1 MAQRTTWG
9 TMAAG
14 AAAWLVLL
22 AIVPWRA
29 QRDEATQDQAEA
41 EAARLEEVARDSE
54 DEVFSLRDATGATG
68 DLPAFYEQQWVP
80 LIGVLVP
87 PPERRFPLPTEEE
100 LAEWNLGTSTAYLS
114 CVEHP
119 TPETSHLGWL
129 PFQAACS
136 ADQMA
141 RRAAAR
147 KATNEELERARAA
160 NTALQARLREMAE
173 YEARAQEVE
182 P

>member
-1 MAQRTTWG
+1 MTERTTRG
-9 TMAAG
+9 TIAAG
-14 AAAWLVLL
+14 VAAWLLLL
-22 AIVPWRA
+22 AIVAWRA
-29 QRDEATQDQAEA
+29 QSDEATQDQADA
-41 EAARLEEVARDSE
+41 EAALLEEIERDSE

-80 LIGVLVP
+80 LIGVLAP
-87 PPERRFPLPTEEE
+87 ARERHLPWPTEEE
-100 LAEWNLGTSTAYLS
+100 LAEWNLGKSTAYLN

-160 NTALQARLREMAE
+160 NTALQERLREMAE

>member
-1 MAQRTTWG
+1 MTQRTTRG
-9 TMAAG
+9 TIAAG
-14 AAAWLVLL
+14 VAAWLVLL
-22 AIVPWRA
+22 AIVSWRA
-29 QRDEATQDQAEA
+29 QSDEATQDQADA
-41 EAARLEEVARDSE
+41 EAALLEEIERDSE

-80 LIGVLVP
+80 LIGVLAP
-87 PPERRFPLPTEEE
+87 ARRRHL
-100 LAEWNLGTSTAYLS
+100 N

-119 TPETSHLGWL
+119 TPETSHLGSI

-141 RRAAAR
+141 RRAEAR

-160 NTALQARLREMAE
+160 NTALQERLREMAE

>member
-1 MAQRTTWG
+1 MTERTTRG
-9 TMAAG
+9 TIAAG
-14 AAAWLVLL
+14 VAAWLLLL
-22 AIVPWRA
+22 AIVAWRA
-29 QRDEATQDQAEA
+29 ERDEATQDQADA
-41 EAARLEEVARDSE
+41 EAALLEEIERDSE

-87 PPERRFPLPTEEE
+87 PPEEEF
-100 LAEWNLGTSTAYLS
+100 AEWGPGKSTLS
-114 CVEHP
+114 LNCVEHP
-119 TPETSHLGWL
+119 TPEISHLGWV
-129 PFQAACS
+129 PFQPACS

-141 RRAAAR
+141 RRAEAR

-160 NTALQARLREMAE
+160 NTALQERLREMAE

>member
-1 MAQRTTWG
+1 MTQRTTRG
-9 TMAAG
+9 TIAAG
-14 AAAWLVLL
+14 VAAWLLLL
-22 AIVPWRA
+22 AIVAWRA
-29 QRDEATQDQAEA
+29 QSDEATQDQADA
-41 EAARLEEVARDSE
+41 EAALLEEIERDSE

-80 LIGVLVP
+80 LIGVLAP
-87 PPERRFPLPTEEE
+87 ARE
-100 LAEWNLGTSTAYLS
+100 
-114 CVEHP
+114 
-119 TPETSHLGWL
+119 
-129 PFQAACS
+129 
-136 ADQMA
+136 QMA

-160 NTALQARLREMAE
+160 NTALQERLREMAE